1 MNCRPS
7 RCAALIAL
15 GLMLAGCADQ
25 GPAPT
30 AAEAQ
35 GADES
40 VTARLLGRANAAI
53 ANGSLAEGGA
63 LLNQARANN
72 PDNPDLWVAI
82 ARLRFRGGE
91 HLTAIEA
98 ADRALALGPDHP
110 PALLLRALMVRDAHG
125 FAAALAWFE
134 ALLAADPDNPDGWA
148 QYAATLGD
156 MGHASEMLAAVHRLA
171 EIAPADPRVF
181 YLQAVLAA
189 RGGEPAIA
197 RSLLARSGM
206 AARGVPAAML
216 LDAALHFELG
226 NPAAAP
232 RPQTAQSAPPR
243 ARFRAAPGRAVRAPA
258 HWRVGARP
266 AFPAPRRR
274 RRGCLV
280 QSAARHRAAGQAD
293 GARESGVNVGSA
305 RAGPAA
311 VRA

>member
-110 PALLLRALMVRDAHG
+110 PALLLRALM
-125 FAAALAWFE
+125 E
-134 ALLAADPDNPDGWA
+134 A
-148 QYAATLGD
+148 Q
-156 MGHASEMLAAVHRLA
+156 
-171 EIAPADPRVF
+171 
-181 YLQAVLAA
+181 
-189 RGGEPAIA
+189 
-197 RSLLARSGM
+197 
-206 AARGVPAAML
+206 
-216 LDAALHFELG
+216 
-226 NPAAAP
+226 
-232 RPQTAQSAPPR
+232 
-243 ARFRAAPGRAVRAPA
+243 
-258 HWRVGARP
+258 
-266 AFPAPRRR
+266 
-274 RRGCLV
+274 
-280 QSAARHRAAGQAD
+280 GQ
-293 GARESGVNVGSA
+293 N
-305 RAGPAA
+305 
-311 VRA
+311 